1 MCDEC
6 AFRMQRILKRASERE
21 RKRIIH
27 ELDVAYKHSQLL
39 VIPNRGQTHERI
51 TPQPGPG
58 ISQREQLVL

>member
-6 AFRMQRILKRASERE
+6 AFRVQRILKRASERE

-27 ELDVAYKHSQLL
+27 ELDVAYKRSQLC
-39 VIPNRGQTHERI
+39 VIPNRGQIHERI
-51 TPQPGPG
+51 TPQLGPA